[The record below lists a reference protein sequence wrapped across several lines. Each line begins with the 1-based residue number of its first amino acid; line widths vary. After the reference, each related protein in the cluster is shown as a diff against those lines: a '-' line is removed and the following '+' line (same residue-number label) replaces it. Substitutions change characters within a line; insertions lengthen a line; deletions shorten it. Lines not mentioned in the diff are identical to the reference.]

1 MNIFQKY
8 FKQKPNIRNIY
19 HPDIW
24 PYITKSFVGPG
35 VHGKNTQ
42 YYTWKGGDLL
52 DDTIGRYHA
61 ADRHVTE
68 FAMKMNVDE
77 LVKYI
82 DIIIGHLEPNEGG
95 KIKVGLATAKLY
107 EMKERTKLLATNDTL
122 LRLASCVYIDDTEL
136 LDSYDY
142 KHGNM
147 KIKLWRENSNYDFF
161 FIKPMSELW
170 KHAEFSKTTFLDY
183 LKQADEEIKKSRI
196 LMDAG

>member
-1 MNIFQKY
+1 MNLYQKY
-8 FKQKPNIRNIY
+8 FKRKPNIRNIY

-24 PYITKSFVGPG
+24 PHITESFIGPG

-77 LVKYI
+77 LVKYL

-122 LRLASCVYIDDTEL
+122 LRLASCEKPGYCLNIDGKDHSVDVLEMQLAKLVDAVRKKFSTGVY
-136 LDSYDY
+136 
-142 KHGNM
+142 
-147 KIKLWRENSNYDFF
+147 
-161 FIKPMSELW
+161 
-170 KHAEFSKTTFLDY
+170 
-183 LKQADEEIKKSRI
+183 
-196 LMDAG
+196 